1 MLTMFWYFILA
12 HLWQCRRIWVK
23 RTLRSDVIFLVFI
36 YWVLQ
41 AEKKEIL
48 FNQQIW
54 QNHNSHFLRST
65 SCQAAAMIKSLL
77 VSKHKQ
83 ADLKLQPN
91 TSLDHIL
98 KKFVS
103 SLDLNT
109 KIAKISVFCFGFWTM
124 KAPSKTSF
132 LKKKQTNMEIT
143 EKNF

>member
-1 MLTMFWYFILA
+1 
-12 HLWQCRRIWVK
+12 
-23 RTLRSDVIFLVFI
+23 
-36 YWVLQ
+36 
-41 AEKKEIL
+41 
-48 FNQQIW
+48 
-54 QNHNSHFLRST
+54 
-65 SCQAAAMIKSLL
+65 MIKSLL